1 MNISVIGTG
10 YVGLIT
16 GACMAELGMNVL
28 CMDTDMDKVYKLK
41 EGIPPIYEPG
51 LLELVQENY
60 SNSKRLNFTSN
71 TQEAVTHADVIFI
84 TVNTPTLA
92 DESSD
97 LQHVFGAAKEIG
109 RYMNDYKVV
118 VNKSTVPVG
127 TGQLIK
133 EEIRKILRQRAED
146 IPFDVVSNPEF
157 LREGAAVKD
166 FVNADRIVI
175 GTESE
180 KAKNIM
186 KKLYNVQILMGIP
199 FITTNIET
207 AEMIKYASNAFL
219 ATKISYINEIANMC
233 ELCGADVSIVSQAM
247 GLDNRIGPKFLNP
260 GPGYGGSCFPKDT
273 KALVGIGKRL
283 GYVPRIVKSVINV
296 NDNQRKQ
303 MVRKIRKAVGKLENK
318 VITVLGIAFKPET
331 DDIRESPSIYIIKI
345 LLEEKAV
352 IKVYDPKA
360 LDNTKKYYPELNVQ
374 YREDEYSACEGSD
387 CIILA
392 TEWEQFKNLDFQRL
406 KGIVNKPVFIDLR
419 NIYNP
424 SFVKDSGFIYEGV
437 GRNT

>member
-28 CMDTDMDKVYKLK
+28 CMDTDKDKVDKLK
-41 EGIPPIYEPG
+41 VGIIPIYEPG
-51 LLELVQENY
+51 LAELVQENY

-71 TQEAVTHADVIFI
+71 AEESVNHADIIFI

-92 DESSD
+92 DDSSD
-97 LQHVFGAAKEIG
+97 LQNVFKAAEEIA
-109 RYMNDYKVV
+109 RYMNDYKVI

-127 TGQLIK
+127 TGK
-133 EEIRKILRQRAED
+133 RVNEVIRKIIKQRDKD
-146 IPFDVVSNPEF
+146 IEFDVVSNPEF

-166 FVNADRIVI
+166 FINADRIVI
-175 GTESE
+175 GAQSE
-180 KAKNIM
+180 RAIQIM
-186 KKLYNVQILMGIP
+186 KKIYNVQIMFGIP

-207 AEMIKYASNAFL
+207 AEMIKYASNSFL

-233 ELCGADVSIVSQAM
+233 ELCGADVSAVSHAM

-283 GYVPRIVKSVINV
+283 GYVPKIVKSVISV

-303 MVRKIRKAVGKLENK
+303 MVRKIRKTVGNLENK

-331 DDIRESPSIYIIKI
+331 DDIRESPSLYIIKT
-345 LLEEKAV
+345 LLEGKAV
-352 IKVYDPKA
+352 VKLFDPQA
-360 LDNTKKYYPELNVQ
+360 LDNAKKYYPELSVQ
-374 YREDEYSACEGSD
+374 YCKDEYSACEGSD
-387 CIILA
+387 CIVLA

-419 NIYNP
+419 NVYIP
-424 SFVKDSGFIYEGV
+424 SIVKDSGFSYEGV
-437 GRNT
+437 GRK